1 MLTVTLPFI
10 GIVVAYGTASG
21 NMVLFGLIGILLHLA
36 NLLMA
41 LRHIHASQFDSS
53 RRCVLVDPR
62 TCHRLRNALVCCQCC
77 RGDEPSDFVKK
88 LSPRGLSRSSSLTP
102 PAVL

>member
-21 NMVLFGLIGILLHLA
+21 DMVLFGLIGILLHLA

-41 LRHIHASQFDSS
+41 LRHIHAS
-53 RRCVLVDPR
+53 
-62 TCHRLRNALVCCQCC
+62 
-77 RGDEPSDFVKK
+77 
-88 LSPRGLSRSSSLTP
+88 
-102 PAVL
+102 